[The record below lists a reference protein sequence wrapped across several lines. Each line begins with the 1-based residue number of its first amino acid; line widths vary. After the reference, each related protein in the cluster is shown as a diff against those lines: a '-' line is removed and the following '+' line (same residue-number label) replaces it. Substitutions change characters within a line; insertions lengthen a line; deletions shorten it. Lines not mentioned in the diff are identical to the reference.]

1 MQISAKS
8 GARTLGFGML
18 FGSQSKQDLS
28 GFANLTG
35 LCVEGR
41 LTLVV
46 GAFLLLIGLLT
57 WLAARCTDSSAITRP
72 PAGRLAT
79 ERPIARSRVGP
90 GEALRS
96 VGSEGN
102 ETAGPGSI
110 WPAGRRGRVPL
121 WYANLT
127 FRDNRSNI

>member
-1 MQISAKS
+1 
-8 GARTLGFGML
+8 ML

-41 LTLVV
+41 LILVV

-79 ERPIARSRVGP
+79 ERPILEAGLGLVKPCGRLAAREMSYRR
-90 GEALRS
+90 ARLDL
-96 VGSEGN
+96 
-102 ETAGPGSI
+102 AGGQGVDVCPSGTRI
-110 WPAGRRGRVPL
+110 
-121 WYANLT
+121 
-127 FRDNRSNI
+127 